1 MEQAIIRRIH
11 HLCILAA
18 LVAVGLLVTA
28 TILDGKKEWKQYQK
42 SYREILLKETDPQ
55 ANPEFYSHVK
65 GMKPEIRQI
74 MVPEFDAVDRCVSCH
89 MGIDDSLFV
98 KARQPLRTHPN
109 LVLLKQH
116 PVENYGCT
124 ICHKGQGLATT
135 QKGAGHKTLDYLPD
149 SMFAPALLEARCG
162 FCHKDFRNIGTL
174 KLADGQQLFQ
184 DMHCL
189 GCHKLGGVGGTLGT
203 DLSFFADKGPEMFD
217 YTYVEGEKTK
227 QNWVIEHFRNPY
239 QITPGTSMR
248 IYGFSNYDTEALT
261 TYLLS
266 LTKRTFSAQYQ
277 PAPSVVSR

>member
-1 MEQAIIRRIH
+1 
-11 HLCILAA
+11 
-18 LVAVGLLVTA
+18 
-28 TILDGKKEWKQYQK
+28 
-42 SYREILLKETDPQ
+42 
-55 ANPEFYSHVK
+55 
-65 GMKPEIRQI
+65 
-74 MVPEFDAVDRCVSCH
+74 
-89 MGIDDSLFV
+89 
-98 KARQPLRTHPN
+98 
-109 LVLLKQH
+109 
-116 PVENYGCT
+116 
-124 ICHKGQGLATT
+124 
-135 QKGAGHKTLDYLPD
+135 
-149 SMFAPALLEARCG
+149 MFAPALLEARCG
-162 FCHKDFRNIGTL
+162 FCHKDYRNIGTL

-217 YTYVEGEKTK
+217 YTYVQGEKTK